1 MKTFRLGQSATFEMD
16 AHWRIESVARTLE
29 YLEDFL
35 PHAKDQAFL
44 RKRQELTSCKKRYER
59 EEVEAE
65 LELMELE
72 WNGRFPAYFYGSL
85 LVLLWGEIE
94 AVIERFAAEIQSIK
108 SVSLAFNDIRGR
120 HAYNRLRK
128 YVQAILGVSVPENS
142 TIEDLQFLRN
152 LYAHHG
158 GDIGSQSN
166 ARMKRIHEILRTYP
180 GVSQSDTFIVVNAK
194 YLEEAMDNVVSLIK
208 ALRDVHPSTE
218 PGLVEIDRR

>member
-1 MKTFRLGQSATFEMD
+1 MTTFRFGQSAEFEMH

-44 RKRQELTSCKKRYER
+44 RKKQELKSCKKSFER
-59 EEVEAE
+59 DEVEAE

-72 WNGRFPAYFYGSL
+72 WNSRFPAYFYGSL

-94 AVIERFAAEIQSIK
+94 AIIERFAAEIQSIK

-120 HAYNRLRK
+120 YAYNRLRK
-128 YVQAILGVSVPENS
+128 YVQAILGASVPENS
-142 TIEDLQFLRN
+142 TIKDLQFLRN

-158 GDIGSQSN
+158 GDISSLSDAQT
-166 ARMKRIHEILRTYP
+166 RRIHAILRTYP
-180 GVSQSDTFIVVNAK
+180 GVSQSDTFLVVGAK
-194 YLEEAMDNVVSLIK
+194 YLESAMDNAVSLIK
-208 ALRDVHPSTE
+208 ALRAVHPSTE
-218 PGLVEIDRR
+218 PGLVEIDER

>member
-1 MKTFRLGQSATFEMD
+1 MKTIRVGQSAMFEMD
-16 AHWRIESVARTLE
+16 AHWHIESVARTLE

-44 RKRQELTSCKKRYER
+44 RKRQELTSCKKSFEK

-65 LELMELE
+65 LELMKLE

-94 AVIERFAAEIQSIK
+94 AVIERFTAETRSIR
-108 SVSLAFNDIRGR
+108 SVSLAFSDIKGR
-120 HAYNRLRK
+120 NAYNRLRK

-152 LYAHHG
+152 LYVHHG
-158 GDIGSQSN
+158 GDISSQTD
-166 ARMKRIHEILRTYP
+166 AQLKRIHEILRTYP
-180 GVSQSDTFIVVNAK
+180 GVSQSDTFILVDAK
-194 YLEEAMDNVVSLIK
+194 YLEAAMDNVVSLIK
-208 ALRDVHPSTE
+208 ALRSVHPSTE
-218 PGLVEIDRR
+218 PGLVEIGGR